1 MSEAKAF
8 IDYYSLKK
16 KKTSN
21 FSLYYNDLISLT
33 ICGIGKIN
41 AAMSIVQTFYEFK
54 QQKNNIWIN
63 FGVAGHK
70 KEKIGS
76 IFLVDKVIDNETKK
90 KRYPFILDNCKINQ
104 NSCITYN
111 EPNFNYTNNLSDMEA
126 SGFFFGCEKYSSKEF
141 IHSIKIISD
150 NEKKK
155 INFFNKDE
163 VKNMVLNKIED
174 IDTFIKK
181 LYSTWT
187 NYFEKKKKIENI
199 IRNILIDYRL
209 TFSEEKEF
217 RRWLSMYFY
226 HTSNEKINFLDNK
239 KDIQTNIQNIKKK
252 LGV

>member
-1 MSEAKAF
+1 
-8 IDYYSLKK
+8 
-16 KKTSN
+16 
-21 FSLYYNDLISLT
+21 
-33 ICGIGKIN
+33 
-41 AAMSIVQTFYEFK
+41 
-54 QQKNNIWIN
+54 
-63 FGVAGHK
+63 
-70 KEKIGS
+70 
-76 IFLVDKVIDNETKK
+76 
-90 KRYPFILDNCKINQ
+90 
-104 NSCITYN
+104 
-111 EPNFNYTNNLSDMEA
+111 
-126 SGFFFGCEKYSSKEF
+126 
-141 IHSIKIISD
+141 
-150 NEKKK
+150 
-155 INFFNKDE
+155 
-163 VKNMVLNKIED
+163 MVLNKIED

>member
-1 MSEAKAF
+1 
-8 IDYYSLKK
+8 
-16 KKTSN
+16 
-21 FSLYYNDLISLT
+21 
-33 ICGIGKIN
+33 
-41 AAMSIVQTFYEFK
+41 
-54 QQKNNIWIN
+54 
-63 FGVAGHK
+63 
-70 KEKIGS
+70 
-76 IFLVDKVIDNETKK
+76 
-90 KRYPFILDNCKINQ
+90 
-104 NSCITYN
+104 
-111 EPNFNYTNNLSDMEA
+111 MEA

>member
-1 MSEAKAF
+1 MNPTLITQTIYQIWRRVVSFLGVKNIHLKNLF
-8 IDYYSLKK
+8 IQLKL
-16 KKTSN
+16 
-21 FSLYYNDLISLT
+21 F
-33 ICGIGKIN
+33 
-41 AAMSIVQTFYEFK
+41 QT
-54 QQKNNIWIN
+54 
-63 FGVAGHK
+63 
-70 KEKIGS
+70 
-76 IFLVDKVIDNETKK
+76 
-90 KRYPFILDNCKINQ
+90 
-104 NSCITYN
+104 
-111 EPNFNYTNNLSDMEA
+111 M
-126 SGFFFGCEKYSSKEF
+126 
-141 IHSIKIISD
+141 
-150 NEKKK
+150 KKK

-252 LGV
+252 LGI

>member
-181 LYSTWT
+181 LHSTWT
-187 NYFEKKKKIENI
+187 NYFEKKKK
-199 IRNILIDYRL
+199 
-209 TFSEEKEF
+209 
-217 RRWLSMYFY
+217 
-226 HTSNEKINFLDNK
+226 
-239 KDIQTNIQNIKKK
+239 
-252 LGV
+252 